1 MKTRGFEVISSY
13 ADEGIH
19 IPERKTSGSSGY
31 DLEASDDCIIWP
43 HVVTAVPTGLK
54 AYMMDDEYLSIF
66 IRSSL
71 AFKDGLM
78 LANNTGIID
87 SDYYNNPDNEGHI
100 MVGLYNTSDK
110 PVSIK
115 KGDRIAQGIFMKYL
129 TCDNDCSGGQRTGGF
144 GSTGK

>member
-54 AYMMDDEYLSIF
+54 AYMQDDECLFIF
-66 IRSSL
+66 IRSSM
-71 AFKDGLM
+71 AFKKNIT
-78 LANNTGIID
+78 LANSVGIID
-87 SDYYNNPDNEGHI
+87 SDYYNNPDNEGHLI
-100 MVGLYNTSDK
+100 LCLVNNNDK
-110 PVSIK
+110 AITIK

-129 TCDNDCSGGQRTGGF
+129 TCDNDCSDGQRTGGF